1 MRFLNIKYKNKLKK
15 LNWRNDLKEENLRFL
30 LQSLFNIEFP
40 QKIVGLVNKRN
51 EVLTVGKVVKDMKK
65 YEEEILTIKTEKML
79 DGNNDSET
87 KVTVKSVSQAEY
99 LDIDMAV
106 FSRDLEEVEREVK
119 KEKGGVIYLVLVYQS
134 YGQCCQQLASLAKAI
149 RTLPRPLLETL
160 SLRYLIYK
168 HSLYSLRSTIFTEL
182 PALLVY
188 YQQSL
193 FLEMKYKPHLEDY
206 VLSLIKD
213 INSYSLTS
221 QPLKII

>member
-40 QKIVGLVNKRN
+40 EKIVGLVNKRN

-119 KEKGGVIYLVLVYQS
+119 KEKGGVIYLVLVY
-134 YGQCCQQLASLAKAI
+134 
-149 RTLPRPLLETL
+149 
-160 SLRYLIYK
+160 
-168 HSLYSLRSTIFTEL
+168 
-182 PALLVY
+182 
-188 YQQSL
+188 
-193 FLEMKYKPHLEDY
+193 
-206 VLSLIKD
+206 
-213 INSYSLTS
+213 
-221 QPLKII
+221 